1 MSLRDIP
8 DAIDSVESLQELGW
22 GDLALRPYQ
31 LEGVNW
37 LINCCQQGHGCI
49 LGDEM
54 GLGKTCQ
61 TIALLTYLNGN
72 QPTTSRPHLVVCPR
86 SVLENWGVEFS
97 RFSPKT
103 KTLCF
108 VGDKDVRNALSKKI
122 KASKKEKGTYEF
134 DALITTYE
142 LCLKDHLFL
151 KTIPWNVLVVDEAHR
166 LKNQDSLLYKTLE
179 EWDISCSVLLTG
191 TPVQNNLRE
200 LYALLSFI
208 APRMFRMSKVDK
220 FVETYS
226 NTEKEEGLEE
236 LHELLKPYLLRRTK
250 NNVLADLP
258 NKTEVVLYHG
268 LSGLQKKL
276 YKGILTR
283 DLEAFNSTAVQPRLM
298 NILMQLRKCVNHP
311 YLFDGVEPEPFEL
324 GEHLVEA
331 SGKLVLIDKLLCHLK
346 QSGHKVLLFSQ
357 MTHMLDILQDYLGY
371 RDFTYERL
379 DGSVRGEER
388 FLSVRNFN
396 ENDETFVFLLSTKAG
411 GQGINL
417 TAADTV
423 IFVDSDFNPQN
434 DLQAA
439 ARAHRIGQTRP
450 VKVIRLIGRNSVE
463 EIILARAEQ
472 KLKLTDKVIESG
484 QFTAGGKHVLFA
496 DNRQQLQDVLRF
508 GVDKLLNADEDD
520 SSDMDLEKYLGI
532 SIDGEWQLE
541 EEVEEEEAPQT
552 GEDKMDEDAPQSM
565 YVFEGTDYSKDTTV
579 ADRKALEE
587 LLEVERIVQ
596 SDVASGERTL
606 RVKKEKSLV
615 GPLPDLQRKPR
626 KQLTPQEL
634 EEHKRRRKEAA
645 EKRAKLAEEQE
656 IRRAQEQRKKR
667 EDLWKANNYTS
678 CNVAS
683 DSEEEDSQEEH
694 GEEEEEE
701 NGRQRAIQYVSGDV
715 THPSDA
721 GTLNNIIV
729 HCADDAGQWGRGG
742 LFSALS
748 ARSPNPEAQY
758 QLAGRMKDLALGDC
772 HLVCLDNDTED
783 CHEWLALLIAQHRDK
798 RNNLSGIK
806 LSALRVGLEKIHSV
820 AKKHKA
826 SVHLPRIGHN
836 TPGFNWYGTERLIQ
850 KHLAST
856 GIPTFIYYFPRR
868 QKLKRKVPPPA
879 SPPSSPP
886 VSPLSSPSTI
896 PSMSAPGERPLKFLK
911 RLSSGGT
918 SARSSSPLPSYF
930 MGCSIHLHHIPDDDS
945 KYYRRYIVAFD
956 GDVHAAVSPSTTHV
970 VISQGA
976 DREILKGAV
985 CANPDVVIV
994 TSQWMADCLNMG
1006 RLLETDTYQILL
1018 E

>member
-1 MSLRDIP
+1 MSLMDIP
-8 DAIDSVESLQELGW
+8 DAIDSVEALQELGW
-22 GDLALRPYQ
+22 GDLPLRPYQ

-61 TIALLTYLNGN
+61 TIALLTYLNGS
-72 QPTTSRPHLVVCPR
+72 QSGPHRPHLVVCPR
-86 SVLENWGVEFS
+86 SVLENWDMEFS
-97 RFSPKT
+97 RFSPQT

-108 VGDKDVRNALSKKI
+108 VGDKDVRNDLSKKI
-122 KASKKEKGTYEF
+122 KATKKEKGTYEF
-134 DALITTYE
+134 DALITAYE
-142 LCLKDHLFL
+142 LCMKDHLFL
-151 KTIPWNVLVVDEAHR
+151 KTIPWSVLVVDEAHR

-208 APRMFRMSKVDK
+208 APRMFRLSKVDK

-250 NNVLADLP
+250 NNVLSDLP
-258 NKTEVVLYHG
+258 NKMEVVLYHG
-268 LSGLQKKL
+268 VSSLQKKL

-283 DLEAFNSTAVQPRLM
+283 DPEAFQNTGMQTAQPRLM

-346 QSGHKVLLFSQ
+346 QAGHKVLMFSQ

-450 VKVIRLIGRNSVE
+450 VKVIRLVGRNTVE
-463 EIILARAEQ
+463 EIVLARAEQ

-484 QFTAGGKHVLFA
+484 QFTAGGKHLLFA
-496 DNRQQLQDVLRF
+496 DNKQQLQDVLRF
-508 GVDKLLNADEDD
+508 GVDKLLNADEED
-520 SSDMDLEKYLGI
+520 SSDIDLEKYLGAT
-532 SIDGEWQLE
+532 IDGAWQLE
-541 EEVEEEEAPQT
+541 EKVEEEEDQT
-552 GEDKMDEDAPQSM
+552 GEGNMGDDAPQSM
-565 YVFEGTDYSKDTTV
+565 YMFEGTDYSKDTTA
-579 ADRKALEE
+579 ADRKAVED
-587 LLEVERIVQ
+587 LLEVEHIVQ
-596 SDVASGERTL
+596 SEIASGERTL
-606 RVKKEKSLV
+606 RMKKEKSLL
-615 GPLPDLQRKPR
+615 GPLPELQRKAR

-634 EEHKRRRKEAA
+634 EERKRRRMEAA

-667 EDLWKANNYTS
+667 EKLWRANNYTS
-678 CNVAS
+678 CNVTLN
-683 DSEEEDSQEEH
+683 SEEEDSQEED

-701 NGRQRAIQYVSGDV
+701 NGRRRAIQYVSGDV

-748 ARSPNPEAQY
+748 ARSPNPQTQY
-758 QLAGRMKDLALGDC
+758 ELAGKMKDLALGDC
-772 HLVCLDNDTED
+772 HLVCLDAED
-783 CHEWLALLIAQHRDK
+783 CHEWLTLLIAQHRDK

-850 KHLAST
+850 KHLASA

-868 QKLKRKVPPPA
+868 QKRKAPPP
-879 SPPSSPP
+879 P
-886 VSPLSSPSTI
+886 VHRHHPQPAHPHHHQQQQQKDLSN
-896 PSMSAPGERPLKFLK
+896 F
-911 RLSSGGT
+911 
-918 SARSSSPLPSYF
+918 
-930 MGCSIHLHHIPDDDS
+930 
-945 KYYRRYIVAFD
+945 
-956 GDVHAAVSPSTTHV
+956 
-970 VISQGA
+970 
-976 DREILKGAV
+976 
-985 CANPDVVIV
+985 
-994 TSQWMADCLNMG
+994 
-1006 RLLETDTYQILL
+1006 
-1018 E
+1018 